1 MSSPAKD
8 SVTTSAG
15 RSGDEPSAPDA
26 KPRVLI
32 VDDEIYNLETFQ
44 RVFRKHFH
52 IVTAASAKQ
61 ALQEL
66 ETHSFDVALFDYA
79 MPSMNGAELLRSAAA
94 LQPTITFFMVTAHAD
109 AQEVRDTLKAGL
121 SYRIIMKP
129 WSREEVLRW
138 VTNGHQLSLLRK
150 SVQDMKRSV

>member
-1 MSSPAKD
+1 MSSPEKA
-8 SVTTSAG
+8 
-15 RSGDEPSAPDA
+15 SGTGSSGAEPSAPDA

-52 IVTAASAKQ
+52 IVTASSAKL

-66 ETHSFDVALFDYA
+66 ETHSFDVALIDYA
-79 MPSMNGAELLRSAAA
+79 MPGMNGAELLRSAVA
-94 LQPTITFFMVTAHAD
+94 LHPSIAYFMMTAHAD

-121 SYRIIMKP
+121 SCRIIMKP

-138 VTNGHQLSLLRK
+138 VINGHQLSLLRK